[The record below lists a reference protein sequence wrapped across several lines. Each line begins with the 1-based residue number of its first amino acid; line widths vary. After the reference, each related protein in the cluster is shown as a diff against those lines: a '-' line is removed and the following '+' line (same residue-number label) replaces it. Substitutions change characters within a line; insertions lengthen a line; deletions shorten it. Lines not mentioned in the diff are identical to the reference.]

1 MNLFVKKLQ
10 YVQYKVVLA
19 VTGAIQGTSRELI
32 YQELG
37 LESLKS
43 RRWYK
48 RLSFM
53 FKIIKEKAPTYL
65 INLIP
70 KCEPTVRTKNNS
82 IPTFNYPIDRFKYS
96 FFPST
101 LNDWFNLDPNIRNAV
116 SFSLLKS
123 RLLSFIC
130 PVQRSIYNKI

>member
-10 YVQYKVVLA
+10 YVQYKVALA
-19 VTGAIQGTSRELI
+19 VTDAIQGTSRELI

-53 FKIIKEKAPTYL
+53 FKIMKEKAPTYL

-82 IPTFNYPIDRFKYS
+82 IPTFNYPTDRFKYS

-130 PVQRSIYNKI
+130 PVQRSI